1 MPEIR
6 AGILGSSPLGPTS
19 EFAGTNLKDGLRHA
33 REKRRGK
40 IGRQEPFY
48 GKKSSINEFL
58 HRN

>member
-6 AGILGSSPLGPTS
+6 AGILGSSLLGPTS
-19 EFAGTNLKDGLRHA
+19 EFAGSDHTDRLRQA
-33 REKRRGK
+33 REKRRGE
-40 IGRQEPFY
+40 ISRHEAFC